1 MKYELA
7 ENIKRLR
14 CQKHL
19 TQKQLGQRLG
29 VGTSI
34 ISSYETQ
41 DRLPSISILIKL
53 AAEFNVTIEYL
64 LGINKN
70 KTIDVSDLS
79 PEQIN
84 AINTVIEQFK
94 NINQKSKHI

>member
-14 CQKHL
+14 LQKRL
-19 TQKQLGQRLG
+19 TQTQLGKKLG

-34 ISSYETQ
+34 ISGYETQ
-41 DRLPSISILIKL
+41 DRLPSISMLIKL

-70 KTIDVSDLS
+70 KTIDVSDLTD
-79 PEQIN
+79 EQIS
-84 AINTVIEQFK
+84 AINIVIDQFRNK
-94 NINQKSKHI
+94 N

>member
-1 MKYELA
+1 MKYELS

-14 CQKHL
+14 LEKHL
-19 TQKQLGQRLG
+19 TQKQLGERLG

-34 ISSYETQ
+34 ICGYESQ
-41 DRLPSISILIKL
+41 ERLPSIKILIKL

-70 KTIDVSDLS
+70 KTIDVSSLS
-79 PEQIN
+79 PEQIY
-84 AINTVIEQFK
+84 AVNTVIEQFK
-94 NINQKSKHI
+94 TDNKSNTK